1 MTRWLVSAL
10 IASLLAALPAA
21 AQQPA
26 RGQPPRQQPATQS
39 GRCQIEVKG
48 HDSTRVSTV
57 KQPSG
62 QFNTFIG
69 GGFTGYCRAN
79 NQTLVSDSAEYF
91 GDQRVLHLVGNV
103 HYTEPRLT
111 LDSDVATYYMSEERV
126 LAEGKVHTTS
136 PNGTTLDG
144 PRMDYYRA
152 TPKARP
158 VSRMIAPDRPT
169 INVAQKDSAGNPT
182 EPMKVIA
189 NTVVMDGDSLV
200 YPSGNVDITR
210 PDVVAKSDTAA
221 MDSQRGTARLMRSPT
236 IEARGDRPFTLSGTV
251 IDLFSTNRRLDRV
264 LASGKGKGVSQ
275 DATLTADTLDFRLA
289 DGRLQRVFAW
299 GKSRSRATN
308 PTYDILS
315 DSMDVRMPDQRMR
328 EIRSIRQAFA
338 QSVPDTTKVHTTERD
353 WLRGDTIFAYFDSSA
368 AARADTSK
376 QPVLRSLVAIGHAS
390 SFYQLAPRD
399 TAATGPAINYVR
411 GRTITVAFANQQAE
425 SVKITEQAAGVYLE
439 PSKPGE
445 TAADTAARQGTR
457 QGPAQGNR
465 RGARRP

>member
-1 MTRWLVSAL
+1 MSRTLVL
-10 IASLLAALPAA
+10 SLVAVLLTALPVAG
-21 AQQPA
+21 QQP
-26 RGQPPRQQPATQS
+26 GQKPRQQPSAPS
-39 GRCQIEVKG
+39 GRCQIEVQG
-48 HDSTRVSTV
+48 RDSTRVSTI

-69 GGFTGYCRAN
+69 GGFSGFCRAQ

-91 GDQRVLHLVGNV
+91 GDTRVLHLVGNV

-152 TPKARP
+152 APKIRP
-158 VSRMIAPDRPT
+158 ISRMIAPERPT
-169 INVAQKDSAGNPT
+169 INVAQKDSAGNT
-182 EPMKVIA
+182 SEPMKVIA

-200 YPSGNVDITR
+200 YASGAVEITR
-210 PDVVAKSDTAA
+210 PDVIAKSDTAA
-221 MDSQRGTARLMRSPT
+221 MDSGRETARLMRSPT
-236 IEARGDRPFTLSGTV
+236 IQGRGDRPFTLSGML
-251 IDLFSTNRRLDRV
+251 IDLASTNRKLNRV
-264 LASGKGKGVSQ
+264 LARGNAKSVSQ

-308 PTYDILS
+308 PTYDIVS
-315 DSMDVRMPDQRMR
+315 DSMDVHMPEQRMR
-328 EIRSIRQAFA
+328 EIRSIGQAFA
-338 QSVPDTTKVHTTERD
+338 QSMPDTAKVRTKERD

-376 QPVLRSLVAIGHAS
+376 QPQLQSLVALGHAS
-390 SFYQLAPRD
+390 SFYQLAPQD
-399 TAATGPAINYVR
+399 TGATGPAINYVR
-411 GRTITVAFANQQAE
+411 GRNITVVFANRQAQT
-425 SVKITEQAAGVYLE
+425 VKITDKAAGVYLE
-439 PSKPGE
+439 PAKP
-445 TAADTAARQGTR
+445 TVAAAESTAAR
-457 QGPAQGNR
+457 GPSPKNR
-465 RGARRP
+465 RGTRTP